1 MGRRFGWLAAPALEQ
16 ATQVRILGC
25 ALARVGGQLGQ
36 GELIVSCPDKGSVLL
51 IQLSDHKQMHC
62 DVYFSDVG

>member
-16 ATQVRILGC
+16 VTQVRILGS

-36 GELIVSCPDKGSVLL
+36 GELIVCCPDK
-51 IQLSDHKQMHC
+51 
-62 DVYFSDVG
+62 